1 MDDISVLPAPRR
13 RRRHSPEFKARIV
26 AACQEP
32 GVSVARVALDHGLNA
47 NMVRQWV
54 KASRMAPTTSPGT
67 FVPLALPAPTTEALS
82 TVRDGVIRIEVPRA
96 GGAITITWPVSHADR
111 AVSLLR
117 ELLL

>member
-1 MDDISVLPAPRR
+1 MDDISVPPPRR

-54 KASRMAPTTSPGT
+54 KASRAAMSASPAT
-67 FVPLALPAPTTEALS
+67 FVPLALPAPVTEAAS
-82 TVRDGVIRIEVPRA
+82 TVAEDAIRIEVPRA
-96 GGAITITWPVSHADR
+96 GGAITIIWPVSHADR

>member
-1 MDDISVLPAPRR
+1 MDDINVPPAPRRR

-54 KASRMAPTTSPGT
+54 KAVRSTTTPAT
-67 FVPLALPAPTTEALS
+67 FVPLALPAPATPAPS
-82 TVRDGVIRIEVPRA
+82 TVADDAIRIEVPRA
-96 GGAITITWPVSHADR
+96 GGTITISWPVSHADR

>member
-1 MDDISVLPAPRR
+1 MDEISIPPRR
-13 RRRHSPEFKARIV
+13 RRRHSPEFKARII

-32 GVSVARVALDHGLNA
+32 GVSVARIALEHGLNA
-47 NMVRQWV
+47 NMIRQWV
-54 KASRMAPTTSPGT
+54 KAARSGIKAGPDFM
-67 FVPLALPAPTTEALS
+67 PLALPAPSGTIPS
-82 TVRDGVIRIEVPRA
+82 TVADDAIRIEVPRA

>member
-1 MDDISVLPAPRR
+1 MNDLSVHPRR

-54 KASRMAPTTSPGT
+54 KASRKTVATPATFMPLTLPT
-67 FVPLALPAPTTEALS
+67 PAPVASS
-82 TVRDGVIRIEVPRA
+82 TVAEDTIRIEVPRTN
-96 GGAITITWPVSHADR
+96 GAITIIWPASHADR

>member
-1 MDDISVLPAPRR
+1 MDDISIPQAPRR

-26 AACQEP
+26 AACQAT

-54 KASRMAPTTSPGT
+54 KAARATSSNTPAT
-67 FVPLALPAPTTEALS
+67 FVPLTLPAPAPAASSAVAEDT
-82 TVRDGVIRIEVPRA
+82 IRIEVPHA
-96 GGAITITWPVSHADR
+96 SGAITITWPASHADR